1 MDRLKADHTLLQKGD
16 KMRKLDIK
24 SFLIGVL
31 VTTNIFFFMG
41 FSSNESSNEPY
52 YDNDD
57 LMKELKSQYEETNRI
72 IKRTE
77 IKVDNTYGQVI
88 RGVLGI

>member
-1 MDRLKADHTLLQKGD
+1 MKRI
-16 KMRKLDIK
+16 DIK

-41 FSSNESSNEPY
+41 FSSSNNSLER

-57 LMKELKSQYEETNRI
+57 LMKELKKVYGYVWDIDDELSKSSEYDFGTVRYVLRNIEDDVES
-72 IKRTE
+72 IKDRL
-77 IKVDNTYGQVI
+77 K
-88 RGVLGI
+88 

>member
-1 MDRLKADHTLLQKGD
+1 MDRLKVDHTLLQKGD

-31 VTTNIFFFMG
+31 ATTNMFFFMG
-41 FSSNESSNEPY
+41 FSSNEKSNDL

-57 LMKELKSQYEETNRI
+57 IYFLLDGVDSDVRRI
-72 IKRTE
+72 K
-77 IKVDNTYGQVI
+77 KDVSYI
-88 RGVLGI
+88 RRNCD